1 MCPYKW
7 PVDICILPIH
17 AVYMGLSLCFI
28 LSSKDQNKKKLNTK
42 PSLFAKGWDD
52 IRGCQSGYLLGRL
65 FESCRLLGFLV

>member
-1 MCPYKW
+1 MYPYKW

-17 AVYMGLSLCFI
+17 AVYMGLSLYFEF
-28 LSSKDQNKKKLNTK
+28 QRPNQKKLNTK
-42 PSLFAKGWDD
+42 QSLFAKGWDD